1 MADTLLGVV
10 QEALAKA
17 TDEQKRA
24 KDDLV
29 DAQADLAEAQQQ
41 LADATKELLKLQNKA
56 IEIRRKIAETTSAA
70 DGKKLFDDLD
80 VNTSKLRKQQAA
92 IAEAQESIAF
102 SRSRLGGAQD
112 ELTRAAAAAQA
123 SGNALAAAK
132 RRDDDHTAW
141 TSKAK
146 SAGLS
151 GLPAK
156 ADVSAAGPA
165 KTAADAAAAR
175 IDGASGGDVPKE
187 LFARAHDRRKQRA
200 DRLEALDAS
209 ARGAEDRAAD
219 EAAKTGFGGKTAKAR
234 LSIERSEAE
243 LRTFALTAQE
253 RFDRALALLAG
264 VKNSTGLND
273 AEKARV
279 KELFDAAKAVNV
291 FTLESKRDAA
301 RKALE
306 DQQASVDA
314 AILDALAKTPSADP
328 QDNAKVK
335 TEVGKLGALETA
347 LTNADDDYQAQKD
360 KLDALE
366 AAIPDATW
374 ALVSD
379 YEEALSLLADL
390 ADDDPT
396 ALADAVAADED
407 AYAKAVRTEQDS
419 ARTVLA
425 VGELAR
431 AREDLAAAAA
441 QARPARLLEAL
452 RGDD

>member
-1 MADTLLGVV
+1 MADTLLVVV

-24 KDDLV
+24 KGDLV

-41 LADATKELLKLQNKA
+41 LADATKELLELQNNA

-92 IAEAQESIAF
+92 IADAQESIAF
-102 SRSRLGGAQD
+102 SRSRVAGAQD

-123 SGNALAAAK
+123 STNALAAAK
-132 RRDDDHTAW
+132 RRDDDHAAW
-141 TSKAK
+141 TAKAK

-156 ADVSAAGPA
+156 ADVSTAGPA
-165 KTAADAAAAR
+165 KTAADDAAAKV
-175 IDGASGGDVPKE
+175 DGASGGDVPKE
-187 LFARAHDRRKQRA
+187 LFARAHERRRQRA
-200 DRLEALDAS
+200 DRLAALDAS
-209 ARGAEDRAAD
+209 ARGAEGRAAD
-219 EAAKTGFGGKTAKAR
+219 EAAKTGFAGVTAKMR
-234 LSIERSEAE
+234 LAVDRSEDD

-253 RFDRALALLAG
+253 RYDRALTLLAG
-264 VKNSTGLND
+264 VKNSTGLTD

-279 KELFDAAKAVNV
+279 QELFDAAKTADV

-306 DQQASVDA
+306 DQQTSVDA
-314 AILDALAKTPSADP
+314 AILDALAKNPSANPED
-328 QDNAKVK
+328 DAKVK
-335 TEVGKLGALETA
+335 TERGKIGALETA
-347 LTNADDDYQAQKD
+347 LTKADDDYEAERD

-366 AAIPDATW
+366 AAVPDDMW

-379 YEEALSLLADL
+379 YEEALAILADL

-396 ALADAVAADED
+396 ALADAVATDED